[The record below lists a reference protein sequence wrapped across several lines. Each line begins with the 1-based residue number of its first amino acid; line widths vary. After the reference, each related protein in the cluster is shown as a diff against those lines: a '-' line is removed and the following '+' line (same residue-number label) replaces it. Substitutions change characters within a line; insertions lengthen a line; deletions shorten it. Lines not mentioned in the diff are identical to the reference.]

1 MKVVYYLILL
11 IFPIC
16 LFSQNKADSVEF
28 LFDTND
34 INKKIIAYYPE
45 DFHKIDTCLNSKYKV
60 YVSAIFRVNKN
71 YCRIDSLKFDA
82 IKILEGKEVVY
93 FWIDNEENVNKL
105 ESTYIDSLKIK
116 ILDKTKEIEFKYP
129 EQKIDIYLRHIMFF
143 YVGCVG
149 YKKD

>member
-1 MKVVYYLILL
+1 ML
-11 IFPIC
+11 
-16 LFSQNKADSVEF
+16 
-28 LFDTND
+28 
-34 INKKIIAYYPE
+34 
-45 DFHKIDTCLNSKYKV
+45 H
-60 YVSAIFRVNKN
+60 KN

-143 YVGCVG
+143 YVDCVD